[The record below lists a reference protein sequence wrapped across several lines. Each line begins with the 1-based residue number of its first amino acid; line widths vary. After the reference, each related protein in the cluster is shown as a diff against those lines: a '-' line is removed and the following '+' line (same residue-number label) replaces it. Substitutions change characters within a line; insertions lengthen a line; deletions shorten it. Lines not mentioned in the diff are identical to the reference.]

1 MNVHKKIDDSTLYMA
16 VNIMD
21 VERFSRVYHLKNQQN
36 EVSTTA
42 RKPQLD
48 SSYLDKR
55 QIVVQFLVYWLI
67 LQFVIFNSLQEI
79 FLGFVLGHYAF
90 VIRGIDFYFLKNGKI
105 KKMDRKYRNI
115 VVNNVWVVTNALDEE
130 DTERRVSPDP
140 VTVVHQHSTPFPGSI
155 CRVENLKRGFWGKN

>member
-55 QIVVQFLVYWLI
+55 QIVIQFLVYWLI

-90 VIRGIDFYFLKNGKI
+90 VIRGIDFYFLKKWENKENG
-105 KKMDRKYRNI
+105 
-115 VVNNVWVVTNALDEE
+115 
-130 DTERRVSPDP
+130 
-140 VTVVHQHSTPFPGSI
+140 
-155 CRVENLKRGFWGKN
+155 